1 MISCTRKYRARN
13 LSSPAMAILFVA
25 FFRKLVVPS
34 QVFNVF
40 QNIWNELFFLLKSVQ
55 LIFDN
60 SFLDAHLHNLKQR
73 FLLLDLFRS
82 FRSIS
87 FSVKQITNASR
98 VVSLLM
104 YVKEKTNFII
114 FKFEQTQSFKRIEI
128 VRKST
133 L

>member
-25 FFRKLVVPS
+25 FFRKLVVLS

-73 FLLLDLFRS
+73 FLLLDPR
-82 FRSIS
+82 IS